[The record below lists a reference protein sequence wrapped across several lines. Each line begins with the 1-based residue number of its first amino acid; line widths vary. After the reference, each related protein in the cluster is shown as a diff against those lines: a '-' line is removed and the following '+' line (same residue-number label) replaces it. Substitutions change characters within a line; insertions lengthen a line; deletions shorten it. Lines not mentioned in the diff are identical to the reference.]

1 MKAGT
6 NFDIARSNHT
16 LKDIV
21 DITDTPDIDMWN
33 KMEKQIDKGKKGSV
47 DIIIKKRSR
56 RRRRKANVTTS
67 Y

>member
-21 DITDTPDIDMWN
+21 DITDTPDIAM
-33 KMEKQIDKGKKGSV
+33 
-47 DIIIKKRSR
+47 
-56 RRRRKANVTTS
+56 
-67 Y
+67 